1 MQLHVA
7 RLCMDC
13 EEVHAVQT
21 CPVCGSESF
30 AFISRWVPAPE
41 RRRRPRPPE
50 PSPAVDTY
58 RELLSPASA
67 RSRSGV
73 TRWLRRGAVGAA
85 AIAAVGWAWQRN
97 AATGSQR
104 PKPAGSEET
113 ESPAQSSRH

>member
-13 EEVHAVQT
+13 EEVHDMQT

-50 PSPAVDTY
+50 PSPEVETY

-67 RSRSGV
+67 RPRSGV

-85 AIAAVGWAWQRN
+85 AIAAVGWALQRN
-97 AATGSQR
+97 NSAGSPR

-113 ESPAQSSRH
+113 ESASQSSGH

>member
-13 EEVHAVQT
+13 EELHDMQT

-41 RRRRPRPPE
+41 RRLRPRPPD
-50 PSPAVDTY
+50 PSPAVETY
-58 RELLSPASA
+58 RELLSPPSA
-67 RSRSGV
+67 RSSSGV

-97 AATGSQR
+97 TGTGSPR
-104 PKPAGSEET
+104 PKTAGSEET
-113 ESPAQSSRH
+113 ESPAPSSSH